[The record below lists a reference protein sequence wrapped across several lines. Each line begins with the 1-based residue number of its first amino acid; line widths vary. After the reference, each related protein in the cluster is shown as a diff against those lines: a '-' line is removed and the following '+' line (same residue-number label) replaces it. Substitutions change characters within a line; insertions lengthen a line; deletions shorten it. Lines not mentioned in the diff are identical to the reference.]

1 MSTAI
6 LPLAVTRMAGPQ
18 EMTTI
23 MFVTHPNPVK
33 VSLASW
39 LA

>member
-6 LPLAVTRMAGPQ
+6 LPLAVTMMAGPQ
-18 EMTTI
+18 ETTAI
-23 MFVTHPNPVK
+23 IFVTHPNPVK
-33 VSLASW
+33 LSLASW